1 MLAKLLSKYYWL
13 APFALSIAA
22 FKERDV
28 FGGLLLV
35 VTGMVLTSRKRKK
48 SKANTDRRPGDD

>member
-22 FKERDV
+22 FKEHDV
-28 FGGLLLV
+28 FGGLLLI
-35 VTGMVLTSRKRKK
+35 VTGIILTSRRPEKNKK
-48 SKANTDRRPGDD
+48 NTNHEGDD

>member
-28 FGGLLLV
+28 FGGLLLI

-48 SKANTDRRPGDD
+48 GKADTDHPGDD